1 MHTHLGLLDLLNE
14 LNYYIHKMPLLTSG
28 NTILKFTL
36 SDINVANLAV
46 LWLKFTW
53 YVLFYH
59 FTSNQSAI
67 FIFKVNFLYTT

>member
-1 MHTHLGLLDLLNE
+1 
-14 LNYYIHKMPLLTSG
+14 MPLLTSG

-67 FIFKVNFLYTT
+67 FIFKVSFLYTT